1 MNLVKVDLQL
11 VKFMEQEHEVIEI
24 AVVSSLYDAGLQVEK
39 SIPKESPPPP
49 PPPPSCLT
57 GAAKKL
63 LGVCREGQTSSKS
76 TTGRFWLAAYRN
88 ARSEICETLCAW
100 YRSYAVQI
108 RTKQLSETPKQYR
121 LSPNSRQA
129 LFRTSTRTYTTSTEY
144 RIAPVLQY
152 EHGTCTRV
160 LVPYL
165 SCFIMPSPTLYPN
178 NKQSPLGY

>member
-49 PPPPSCLT
+49 PSCLT

-76 TTGRFWLAAYRN
+76 TTGRFWLAGYRN

-144 RIAPVLQY
+144 RVSHLCYSTSTVPVLAYSYLICHASLCQA
-152 EHGTCTRV
+152 
-160 LVPYL
+160 LPY
-165 SCFIMPSPTLYPN
+165 TLITG
-178 NKQSPLGY
+178 KAL